1 MQHLLR
7 KQTGQHHN
15 VRIVKIYK
23 KKSLRLSQ
31 KFLKCGNLSYFK
43 LIIRIHEL

>member
-23 KKSLRLSQ
+23 KSLRLSQ
-31 KFLKCGNLSYFK
+31 KFLKCENLSYFK